1 MEMSKRLRVLIVDD
15 DQDDRDL
22 FCSGVH
28 AINPEIECL
37 TARHGSDALYLLHL
51 PSFSKPDIIFLDL
64 NMSRINGIQFL
75 NIIQK
80 DARLKL
86 IPVVIYTTSKSVA
99 EKELCLSLGAAHFI
113 TKPYSL
119 SEFVQRV
126 RFIFTAQQLIYE

>member
-1 MEMSKRLRVLIVDD
+1 MSKMLRVLIIDD
-15 DQDDRDL
+15 DPDDRDL
-22 FCSGVH
+22 FCNGVH

-37 TARHGSDALYLLHL
+37 TARHGSDALYLLNL
-51 PSFSKPDIIFLDL
+51 PTFSKPDIIFLDL

-113 TKPYSL
+113 TKPYTL
-119 SEFVQRV
+119 SEFEQRLKFV
-126 RFIFTAQQLIYE
+126 FEAQHLIYE